1 MRKLVAF
8 LLVLSL
14 TLGLASAAFAK
25 DYTLD
30 IYWIANKDDEEIRK
44 GVEEAVSE
52 YVEPLIKAKV
62 AFHLVTWDPEW
73 TNVAIKALM
82 DDEKI
87 VMDIVEEFGEEKF
100 DTLCTLFEE
109 LKTLMRKKLKKDKR

>member
-1 MRKLVAF
+1 MRKLIAF
-8 LLVLSL
+8 LLAMSL
-14 TLGLASAAFAK
+14 TLGLTSVAFAK

-73 TNVAIKALM
+73 TNVAIKEIGRAH
-82 DDEKI
+82 
-87 VMDIVEEFGEEKF
+87 V
-100 DTLCTLFEE
+100 
-109 LKTLMRKKLKKDKR
+109 

>member
-1 MRKLVAF
+1 MRKLIAF

-14 TLGLASAAFAK
+14 TLGLVSAAFAN

-82 DDEKI
+82 AI
-87 VMDIVEEFGEEKF
+87 TRARG
-100 DTLCTLFEE
+100 
-109 LKTLMRKKLKKDKR
+109 